1 MQQNAMQNKKAFVSQ
16 FALMRK
22 LADIAEEAKLN
33 ELSPYKDLLAFGRM
47 QVMAQAQINEAPKKF
62 LVQPDEQQKY
72 YETNKARYSAV
83 KVKVIYIPF
92 SANPVEGPDGKKP
105 LTEPEAKAK
114 AEDLLKQIHEGADFV
129 KLVKEHSRDNASLA
143 KDGDIGTFTPVDN
156 LPEAIKTAVFKLK
169 QGEVSDPVRQ
179 PNGYYLFKAQ
189 EIAAKSFAEVRD
201 QVYDEIQKQRMQAW
215 MDATNKSLVITY
227 DNEAFFAA
235 PPPATAAPPAT
246 GK

>member
-1 MQQNAMQNKKAFVSQ
+1 
-16 FALMRK
+16 
-22 LADIAEEAKLN
+22 
-33 ELSPYKDLLAFGRM
+33 
-47 QVMAQAQINEAPKKF
+47 
-62 LVQPDEQQKY
+62 PDEQQKY
-72 YETNKARYSAV
+72 YEANKDRYSAV

-92 SANPVEGPDGKKP
+92 SANPVAGADGNKP
-105 LTEPEAKAK
+105 LTEAEAKTK
-114 AEDLLKQIHEGADFV
+114 AEALLQEIRGGADFV
-129 KLVKEHSRDNASLA
+129 KLVKEHSRDTASVA
-143 KDGDIGTFTPVDN
+143 KDGDIGVLTPADN
-156 LPEAIKTAVFKLK
+156 LPEPIKTAVFKLK

-189 EIAAKSFAEVRD
+189 EITAKSFAEVRD

-235 PPPATAAPPAT
+235 PAPAAATPPAA